1 MNGNMQKYSL
11 GKKMLAFLLAITLCF
26 QLAGMESLT
35 LEVKA
40 GNSVTRLEWLKAL
53 TSTFGLAVEEDNYP
67 DNYYSDIDAS
77 SADYYDVMLATEF
90 GLVDVEAGEA
100 LRPNDAA
107 TREFAAHTLNLCMGY
122 VLEDENYTFAESA
135 AVTYPEDIQVA
146 INQGWLALSNGNFL
160 PEQALTQEEKTAMVA
175 AAQAVL
181 AGDENH
187 PENNTYA
194 FKDSV
199 IVLPENTEIQT
210 IDENTISIIGCP
222 VEISAGDI
230 FGCVCDG
237 IPLAW
242 KAEEVRTDGD
252 KTVISISAANTEDV
266 FEEINVSRE
275 QEIDLAKLQPASEDA
290 AMSYVV
296 GGTKENNYEDG
307 EVCHDLEEVGGR
319 EVTAVLVEQ
328 TADMPEAYAV
338 SRSASP
344 KIKTSAKITNAR
356 QKHGCSMKGAYID
369 FDFKV
374 DFNCNVSVDLLE
386 AAGISPSYELFY
398 APIIPG
404 VYVKGTV
411 DLSFYGEVNARLVED
426 IHLGFHYENSAARIT
441 RSFKKDSFTVTAN
454 ATAKAGVRLEAGFK
468 VPGLN
473 GKVYG
478 KMGVSLTAKSVHYTD
493 GAKPAACQTISAYFY
508 ASVGY
513 DVSVDVVIYKG
524 TLASGNKDIYTRYN
538 SPIRTAFHYEDGKAV
553 PTCTRGTP
561 GMGYAGWGY
570 FSPVNSQYYYDGS
583 SSGSSYGDGGGEVY
597 TIFDYTLNEDS
608 QATITKYR
616 GTAVNVFVP
625 ETLDGYKVVG
635 IGNNAFKDNKRIKSV
650 SIADSVETIGYSAF
664 QGCTVLERVGFP
676 ENEKFVE
683 IQSSTFSGCA
693 RLSEVEIPDSVTEI
707 EDRAFKECVELASV
721 KLPKRL
727 EKMGGL
733 AFGDCDKI
741 TRIEIPKSLKEC
753 YIYNYLLYG
762 GPFGECDGLKEVV
775 FEAGVTE
782 VAQNLFC
789 HCTGLEE
796 IRIPDTVT
804 VIESSAFSECTNLK
818 QVTFSTKL
826 TEIQSSAFSGCSKL
840 ENVQIPNGTKKIGH
854 YVFQNCTSL
863 LEAAIPDSVTE
874 IGNETF
880 RGCTSLE
887 KVHIPNIR
895 KTITSYMFHECNS
908 LKEINLPDTLTRIE
922 SYAFYNCDAL
932 TELNLPDTLTRIES
946 YAFYNCDAL
955 TELNLPSQV
964 KTINA
969 YAFQDCDALTKVT
982 IPSTVTDMGSYVFY
996 HCDSLAEVSL
1006 GTCLTSLPSYAFA
1019 QCPKLTGIV
1028 LPYRM
1033 TKINDN
1039 AFNACTGLTEVT
1051 MPRGMASIGSQV
1063 FSYPGKMTIYGIKG
1077 TYAETYASDNG
1088 IAFVNREV
1096 HAEKA
1101 ELNQTELNVGRG
1113 YGKQLF
1119 LTVTPAN
1126 FTDEVAWKS
1135 GNPQI
1140 ATVTEDGEIK
1150 GVSCGTTTVKVTVG
1164 NASAVCNVTVTQP
1177 VTSIRLSQSS
1187 ATMAAGD
1194 VLTLTAE
1201 VYPNEATDKG
1211 YRWSSS
1217 DLSVASVSEQGE
1229 VTALAKGEAVITA
1242 TATDGSGVT
1251 GTCTVNVTSQMI
1263 TATAIEDLQSPH
1275 PYKNNCLDAWQ
1286 YTLNGAENLNVR
1298 FNEQTEMEDGF
1309 DYIHLYD
1316 KNNKLVGTYTG
1327 KQLAG
1332 KTVTVTGNTIRIKL
1346 ETDKGGT
1353 AWGFQVDSV
1362 TAASGSGT
1370 EGPENPDTEN
1380 PTTTYTY
1387 KLNTD
1392 NTITITKCTS
1402 SDENIVIP
1410 SQIDGHSVTGIG
1422 DKAFENVT
1430 SMKTVSF
1437 PSNLKTI
1444 GSYAFVGCTS
1454 LTSVTLPD
1462 SLTGLYTYAFSGCTS
1477 LKSAVLN
1484 RGRINIVEGLFQG
1497 CVSLSSVTV
1506 PNTVQNIKPYAFS
1519 GCTALQ
1525 SLSLPKS
1532 LLVISENAFLN
1543 SGIKTVKY
1551 AGTSTN
1557 WQYVIIS
1564 GVGNAGLKSATVTGS
1579 DGKSFSA
1586 DKSKW
1591 SANTPPRRNVKK
1603 PSVSKVKSFK
1613 AKVGKKKLTL
1623 TWKKISGAAGYQIQ
1637 VSTKKNFKGAKTISV
1652 SKSKKSYT
1660 KKGLKARK
1668 KYYVRIRAYK
1678 TYKDANYKTKK
1689 AYGKWVAINKKTK

>member
-1 MNGNMQKYSL
+1 MKLKNVV
-11 GKKMLAFLLAITLCF
+11 KKVFVLFLIASMVI
-26 QLAGMESLT
+26 QLMGVETFAAEP
-35 LEVKA
+35 KA

-100 LRPNDAA
+100 LRPNESA

-160 PEQALTQEEKTAMVA
+160 PEQALTQEEKAAMIA

-210 IDENTISIIGCP
+210 IDEDTISIIGCP
-222 VEISAGDI
+222 VEISVGDI

-242 KAEEVRTDGD
+242 KAAEVRTDGD
-252 KTVISISAANTEDV
+252 ETVISISAANTEDV

-296 GGTKENNYEDG
+296 GGTEENNYEDG

-356 QKHGCSMKGAYID
+356 QKHGCSIKGAYID

-411 DLSFYGEVNARLVED
+411 DLSFYGEVNARLVENV
-426 IHLGFHYENSAARIT
+426 HLGFHYENSAARIT

-625 ETLDGYKVVG
+625 ETLDGYAVVG
-635 IGNNAFKDNKRIKSV
+635 IGDNAFKDNKRIKSV

-664 QGCTVLERVGFP
+664 QGCMALERIGFP

-683 IQSSTFSGCA
+683 IKSHTFNGCA

-707 EDRAFKECVELASV
+707 EVYAFEECTELSSV

-727 EKMGGL
+727 EKLGGM

-753 YIYNYLLYG
+753 SWTVNYK
-762 GPFGECDGLKEVV
+762 GPFGECEGIKEVR
-775 FEAGVTE
+775 FEEGTTE
-782 VAQNLFC
+782 IASSLFGG
-789 HCTGLEE
+789 CTGLEE

-804 VIESSAFSECTNLK
+804 VVESEAFRRCTNLK
-818 QVTFSTKL
+818 QVTFSANL
-826 TEIQSSAFSGCSKL
+826 TEIQNSAFSGCSKL
-840 ENVQIPNGTKKIGH
+840 ENVQIPDGTKKIGY
-854 YVFQNCTSL
+854 YVFQDCTSL
-863 LEAAIPDSVTE
+863 TEASIPDSVME
-874 IGNETF
+874 IGDRTF
-880 RGCTSLE
+880 SGCTSLE
-887 KVHIPNIR
+887 KVHIPNTQ

-908 LKEINLPDTLTRIE
+908 LKEINLPETLTRIE
-922 SYAFYNCDAL
+922 N
-932 TELNLPDTLTRIES
+932 N
-946 YAFYNCDAL
+946 AFYNCDAL

-964 KTINA
+964 QTINA
-969 YAFQDCDALTKVT
+969 NAFQDCDALTKVT

-1006 GTCLTSLPSYAFA
+1006 GTGLTFLPSYAFA

-1101 ELNQTELNVGRG
+1101 DLNQTELNVGRG

-1126 FTDEVAWKS
+1126 FTDEVTWKS
-1135 GNPQI
+1135 SNPEI
-1140 ATVTEDGEIK
+1140 ATVTEDGEIR

-1164 NASAVCNVTVTQP
+1164 NASAVCSVTVTQP

-1251 GTCTVNVTSQMI
+1251 GTCTVSVTSQMV
-1263 TATAIEDLQSPH
+1263 TAVAIEDLQSPH
-1275 PYKNNCLDAWQ
+1275 PYENNCLDAWQ

-1332 KTVTVTGNTIRIKL
+1332 KTVTVAGNTIRIKL

-1410 SQIDGHSVTGIG
+1410 SQIDGHAVTGIG
-1422 DKAFENVT
+1422 DKAFENII

-1497 CVSLSSVTV
+1497 CISLSSVTV
-1506 PNTVQNIKPYAFS
+1506 PGTVQNIKPYAFS
-1519 GCTALQ
+1519 GCTSLK

-1532 LLVISENAFLN
+1532 LSVIFENAFLN

-1591 SANTPPRRNVKK
+1591 NANTPVKKPVKK

-1613 AKVGKKKLTL
+1613 AKAGKRKLTL

-1637 VSTKKNFKGAKTISV
+1637 VSTKKNFKGAKTITV

-1668 KYYVRIRAYK
+1668 KYYVRIRAFK
-1678 TYKDANYKTKK
+1678 TYKDANNKTKR
-1689 AYGKWVAINKKTK
+1689 AYGKWVAINKRTK

>member
-11 GKKMLAFLLAITLCF
+11 GKKMIAFLLAITLCF

-35 LEVKA
+35 LEAKA

-67 DNYYSDIDAS
+67 DNYYSDIDTS

-100 LRPNDAA
+100 LCPNEAA

-122 VLEDENYTFAESA
+122 VLEEENYTFAESA

-160 PEQALTQEEKTAMVA
+160 PEQALAQEEKAAMIA

-210 IDENTISIIGCP
+210 IDEDTISIIGCP
-222 VEISAGDI
+222 VEISVGDI
-230 FGCVCDG
+230 FGCMCDG

-242 KAEEVRTDGD
+242 KAAEVRTDGD
-252 KTVISISAANTEDV
+252 ETVISISAANTEDV

-275 QEIDLAKLQPASEDA
+275 QEIDLTKLQPASEDA

-296 GGTKENNYEDG
+296 GGTEENNYEDG

-328 TADMPEAYAV
+328 TADMPETYAI

-426 IHLGFHYENSAARIT
+426 VHLGFHYENSAARIT

-513 DVSVDVVIYKG
+513 DVSVDVVIHKG

-570 FSPVNSQYYYDGS
+570 FSPVNSQYYYAGS

-597 TIFDYTLNEDS
+597 TIFDYTLNEDN

-625 ETLDGYKVVG
+625 ETLDGYAVVG
-635 IGNNAFKDNKRIKSV
+635 IGDNAFKDNKRIKSV

-664 QGCTVLERVGFP
+664 QGCTALERVGFP

-683 IQSSTFSGCA
+683 IESYTFYGCA
-693 RLSEVEIPDSVTEI
+693 RLGEVEIPDSVTEI
-707 EDRAFKECVELASV
+707 GGCAFENCVGLANV
-721 KLPKRL
+721 KLSKRL
-727 EKMGGL
+727 EKMGSW
-733 AFGDCDKI
+733 AFGYCDKI

-753 YIYNYLLYG
+753 DGNN
-762 GPFGECDGLKEVV
+762 GPFGNCDGLKEVV

-782 VAQNLFC
+782 VARYLFWG
-789 HCTGLEE
+789 CTGIEE
-796 IRIPDTVT
+796 IVIPDTVT
-804 VIESSAFSECTNLK
+804 IIEQGAFWDCTNLK
-818 QVTFSTKL
+818 KVTFSANLTKIE
-826 TEIQSSAFSGCSKL
+826 TWAFNGCSKL
-840 ENVQIPNGTKKIGH
+840 ENVQIPNGTQKLGN

-863 LEAAIPDSVTE
+863 TEASIPDSVME
-874 IGNETF
+874 IGDRTF
-880 RGCTSLE
+880 SGCTSLE
-887 KVHIPNIR
+887 KVHIPNTQ

-908 LKEINLPDTLTRIE
+908 LKEINLPETLTRIE
-922 SYAFYNCDAL
+922 N
-932 TELNLPDTLTRIES
+932 N
-946 YAFYNCDAL
+946 AFYNCDAL

-969 YAFQDCDALTKVT
+969 NAFQDCDALTNVT

-1006 GTCLTSLPSYAFA
+1006 GTGLTSLPSYAFA

-1101 ELNQTELNVGRG
+1101 DLNLTELNVGRG

-1126 FTDEVAWKS
+1126 FTDEVTWKS
-1135 GNPQI
+1135 GNPEI
-1140 ATVTEDGEIK
+1140 ATVTEDGEIR

-1164 NASAVCNVTVTQP
+1164 NASATCNVTVTQP

-1217 DLSVASVSEQGE
+1217 DPAIASVSDQGE

-1263 TATAIEDLQSPH
+1263 TAAAIEDLQSPH
-1275 PYKNNCLDAWQ
+1275 PYENNCLDAWQ

-1370 EGPENPDTEN
+1370 EDPENPDTEN

-1410 SQIDGHSVTGIG
+1410 SRIDGHSVTGIG

-1497 CVSLSSVTV
+1497 CISLSSVTV
-1506 PNTVQNIKPYAFS
+1506 PGTVQNIKPYAFS
-1519 GCTALQ
+1519 GCTSLK

-1532 LLVISENAFLN
+1532 LSVIFENAFLN

-1591 SANTPPRRNVKK
+1591 NANTPVKKPVKK

-1613 AKVGKKKLTL
+1613 AKAGKRKLTL

-1637 VSTKKNFKGAKTISV
+1637 VSTKKNFKGAKTITV

-1660 KKGLKARK
+1660 KKGLKAKK

-1689 AYGKWVAINKKTK
+1689 AYGKWVTTNKKTK

>member
-160 PEQALTQEEKTAMVA
+160 PEQALTQEEKTVMIA

-252 KTVISISAANTEDV
+252 ETVISISAANTEDV

-307 EVCHDLEEVGGR
+307 EVCHDLQEVGGR

-328 TADMPEAYAV
+328 TADMPEAYAA
-338 SRSASP
+338 SRSANP

-932 TELNLPDTLTRIES
+932 TELNLP
-946 YAFYNCDAL
+946 
-955 TELNLPSQV
+955 SQV

-1006 GTCLTSLPSYAFA
+1006 GTGLTSLPSYAFA

-1410 SQIDGHSVTGIG
+1410 SQIDGHAVTGIG

-1477 LKSAVLN
+1477 LKFAVLN

-1532 LLVISENAFLN
+1532 LSVISENAFLN

-1591 SANTPPRRNVKK
+1591 NVNTPPRRNVKK

-1613 AKVGKKKLTL
+1613 AKAGKKKLTL

-1637 VSTKKNFKGAKTISV
+1637 VGTKKNFKGAKTISV

>member
-11 GKKMLAFLLAITLCF
+11 GKKMIAFLLAITLCF

-35 LEVKA
+35 LEAKA

-67 DNYYSDIDAS
+67 DNYYSDIDTS

-100 LRPNDAA
+100 LRPNEAA

-122 VLEDENYTFAESA
+122 VLEEENYTFAESA

-160 PEQALTQEEKTAMVA
+160 PEQALAQEEKAAMIA

-210 IDENTISIIGCP
+210 IDEDTISIIGCP
-222 VEISAGDI
+222 VEISVGDI
-230 FGCVCDG
+230 FGCMCDG

-242 KAEEVRTDGD
+242 KAAEVRTDGD
-252 KTVISISAANTEDV
+252 ETVISISAANTEDV

-275 QEIDLAKLQPASEDA
+275 QEIDLTKLQPASEDA

-296 GGTKENNYEDG
+296 GGTEENNYEDG

-328 TADMPEAYAV
+328 TADMPETYAI

-426 IHLGFHYENSAARIT
+426 VHLGFHYENSAARIT

-513 DVSVDVVIYKG
+513 DVSVDVVIHKG

-570 FSPVNSQYYYDGS
+570 FSPVNSQYYYAGS

-597 TIFDYTLNEDS
+597 TIFDYTLNEDN

-625 ETLDGYKVVG
+625 ETLDGYAVVG
-635 IGNNAFKDNKRIKSV
+635 IGDNAFKDNKRIKSV

-664 QGCTVLERVGFP
+664 QGCTALERVGFP

-683 IQSSTFSGCA
+683 IESYTFYGCA
-693 RLSEVEIPDSVTEI
+693 RLGEVEIPDSVTEI
-707 EDRAFKECVELASV
+707 GGCAFENCVGLANV
-721 KLPKRL
+721 KLSKRL
-727 EKMGGL
+727 EKMGSW
-733 AFGDCDKI
+733 AFGYCDKI

-753 YIYNYLLYG
+753 DGNN
-762 GPFGECDGLKEVV
+762 GPFGNCDGLKEVV

-782 VAQNLFC
+782 VARYLFWG
-789 HCTGLEE
+789 CTGIEE
-796 IRIPDTVT
+796 IVIPDTVT
-804 VIESSAFSECTNLK
+804 IIEQGAFWDCTNLK
-818 QVTFSTKL
+818 KVTFSANLTKIE
-826 TEIQSSAFSGCSKL
+826 TWAFNGCSKL
-840 ENVQIPNGTKKIGH
+840 ENVQIPNGTQKLGN

-863 LEAAIPDSVTE
+863 TEASIPDSVME
-874 IGNETF
+874 IGDRTF
-880 RGCTSLE
+880 SGCTSLE
-887 KVHIPNIR
+887 KVHIPNTQ

-908 LKEINLPDTLTRIE
+908 LKEINLPETLTRIE
-922 SYAFYNCDAL
+922 N
-932 TELNLPDTLTRIES
+932 N
-946 YAFYNCDAL
+946 AFYNCDAL

-969 YAFQDCDALTKVT
+969 NAFQDCDALTNVT

-1006 GTCLTSLPSYAFA
+1006 GTGLTSLPSYAFA

-1101 ELNQTELNVGRG
+1101 DLNQTELNVGRG

-1126 FTDEVAWKS
+1126 FTDEVTWKS
-1135 GNPQI
+1135 SNPEI
-1140 ATVTEDGEIK
+1140 ATVTEDGEIR

-1164 NASAVCNVTVTQP
+1164 NASAVCSVTVTQP

-1251 GTCTVNVTSQMI
+1251 GTCTVSVTSQMV
-1263 TATAIEDLQSPH
+1263 TAVAIEDLQSPH
-1275 PYKNNCLDAWQ
+1275 PYENNCLDAWQ

-1332 KTVTVTGNTIRIKL
+1332 KTVTVAGNTIRIKL

-1392 NTITITKCTS
+1392 NTITITKCIS

-1410 SQIDGHSVTGIG
+1410 SQIDGHAVTGIG
-1422 DKAFENVT
+1422 DKAFENII

-1484 RGRINIVEGLFQG
+1484 RGRVNIVEGLFQG
-1497 CVSLSSVTV
+1497 CISLSSVTV
-1506 PNTVQNIKPYAFS
+1506 PGTVQNIKPYAFS
-1519 GCTALQ
+1519 GCISLK

-1532 LLVISENAFLN
+1532 LSVISENAFLN

-1591 SANTPPRRNVKK
+1591 NANTPVKKPVKK

-1613 AKVGKKKLTL
+1613 AKAGKRKLTL

-1637 VSTKKNFKGAKTISV
+1637 VSTKKNFKGAKTITV

-1660 KKGLKARK
+1660 KKGLKAKK

-1689 AYGKWVAINKKTK
+1689 AYGKWVTTNKKTK

>member
-1 MNGNMQKYSL
+1 
-11 GKKMLAFLLAITLCF
+11 
-26 QLAGMESLT
+26 
-35 LEVKA
+35 
-40 GNSVTRLEWLKAL
+40 
-53 TSTFGLAVEEDNYP
+53 
-67 DNYYSDIDAS
+67 
-77 SADYYDVMLATEF
+77 
-90 GLVDVEAGEA
+90 
-100 LRPNDAA
+100 
-107 TREFAAHTLNLCMGY
+107 MG
-122 VLEDENYTFAESA
+122 S
-135 AVTYPEDIQVA
+135 
-146 INQGWLALSNGNFL
+146 
-160 PEQALTQEEKTAMVA
+160 
-175 AAQAVL
+175 
-181 AGDENH
+181 
-187 PENNTYA
+187 YA
-194 FKDSV
+194 FG
-199 IVLPENTEIQT
+199 N
-210 IDENTISIIGCP
+210 
-222 VEISAGDI
+222 
-230 FGCVCDG
+230 CD
-237 IPLAW
+237 
-242 KAEEVRTDGD
+242 
-252 KTVISISAANTEDV
+252 
-266 FEEINVSRE
+266 
-275 QEIDLAKLQPASEDA
+275 
-290 AMSYVV
+290 
-296 GGTKENNYEDG
+296 
-307 EVCHDLEEVGGR
+307 
-319 EVTAVLVEQ
+319 
-328 TADMPEAYAV
+328 
-338 SRSASP
+338 
-344 KIKTSAKITNAR
+344 
-356 QKHGCSMKGAYID
+356 
-369 FDFKV
+369 
-374 DFNCNVSVDLLE
+374 
-386 AAGISPSYELFY
+386 
-398 APIIPG
+398 
-404 VYVKGTV
+404 
-411 DLSFYGEVNARLVED
+411 
-426 IHLGFHYENSAARIT
+426 
-441 RSFKKDSFTVTAN
+441 
-454 ATAKAGVRLEAGFK
+454 
-468 VPGLN
+468 
-473 GKVYG
+473 
-478 KMGVSLTAKSVHYTD
+478 
-493 GAKPAACQTISAYFY
+493 
-508 ASVGY
+508 
-513 DVSVDVVIYKG
+513 
-524 TLASGNKDIYTRYN
+524 
-538 SPIRTAFHYEDGKAV
+538 
-553 PTCTRGTP
+553 
-561 GMGYAGWGY
+561 
-570 FSPVNSQYYYDGS
+570 
-583 SSGSSYGDGGGEVY
+583 
-597 TIFDYTLNEDS
+597 
-608 QATITKYR
+608 
-616 GTAVNVFVP
+616 
-625 ETLDGYKVVG
+625 KVV
-635 IGNNAFKDNKRIKSV
+635 
-650 SIADSVETIGYSAF
+650 
-664 QGCTVLERVGFP
+664 
-676 ENEKFVE
+676 
-683 IQSSTFSGCA
+683 
-693 RLSEVEIPDSVTEI
+693 
-707 EDRAFKECVELASV
+707 
-721 KLPKRL
+721 
-727 EKMGGL
+727 
-733 AFGDCDKI
+733 
-741 TRIEIPKSLKEC
+741 RIEIPKSLKEC
-753 YIYNYLLYG
+753 DGNN
-762 GPFGECDGLKEVV
+762 GPFGNCDGLKEVV

-782 VAQNLFC
+782 VARYLFWG
-789 HCTGLEE
+789 CTGIEE
-796 IRIPDTVT
+796 IVIPDTVT
-804 VIESSAFSECTNLK
+804 IIEQGAFWDCTNLK
-818 QVTFSTKL
+818 KVTFSANLTKIE
-826 TEIQSSAFSGCSKL
+826 TWAFNGCSKL
-840 ENVQIPNGTKKIGH
+840 ENVQIPNGTQKLGN

-863 LEAAIPDSVTE
+863 TEASIPDSVME
-874 IGNETF
+874 IGDRTF
-880 RGCTSLE
+880 SGCTSLE
-887 KVHIPNIR
+887 KVHIPNTQ

-908 LKEINLPDTLTRIE
+908 LKEINLPETLTRIE
-922 SYAFYNCDAL
+922 N
-932 TELNLPDTLTRIES
+932 N
-946 YAFYNCDAL
+946 AFYNCDAL

-969 YAFQDCDALTKVT
+969 NAFQDCDALTNVT

-1006 GTCLTSLPSYAFA
+1006 GTGLTSLPSYAFA

-1101 ELNQTELNVGRG
+1101 DLNLTELNVGRG

-1126 FTDEVAWKS
+1126 FTDEVTWKS
-1135 GNPQI
+1135 GNPEI
-1140 ATVTEDGEIK
+1140 ATVTEDGEIR

-1164 NASAVCNVTVTQP
+1164 NASATCNVTVTQP

-1217 DLSVASVSEQGE
+1217 DPAIASVSDQGE

-1263 TATAIEDLQSPH
+1263 TAAAIEDLQSPH
-1275 PYKNNCLDAWQ
+1275 PYENNCLDAWQ

-1370 EGPENPDTEN
+1370 EDPENPDTEN

-1410 SQIDGHSVTGIG
+1410 SRIDGHSVTGIG

-1497 CVSLSSVTV
+1497 CISLSSVTV
-1506 PNTVQNIKPYAFS
+1506 PGTVQNIKPYAFS
-1519 GCTALQ
+1519 GCTSLK

-1532 LLVISENAFLN
+1532 LSVIFENAFLN

-1591 SANTPPRRNVKK
+1591 NANTPVKKPVKK

-1613 AKVGKKKLTL
+1613 AKAGKRKLTL

-1637 VSTKKNFKGAKTISV
+1637 VSTKKNFKGAKTITV

-1660 KKGLKARK
+1660 KKGLKAKK

-1689 AYGKWVAINKKTK
+1689 AYGKWVTTNKKTK

>member
-11 GKKMLAFLLAITLCF
+11 GKKMIAFLLAITLCF

-35 LEVKA
+35 LEAKA

-67 DNYYSDIDAS
+67 DNYYSDIDTS

-100 LRPNDAA
+100 LRPNEAA

-122 VLEDENYTFAESA
+122 VLEEENYTFAESA

-160 PEQALTQEEKTAMVA
+160 PEQALAQEEKAAMIA

-210 IDENTISIIGCP
+210 IDEDTISIIGCP
-222 VEISAGDI
+222 VEISVGDI
-230 FGCVCDG
+230 FGCMCDG

-242 KAEEVRTDGD
+242 KAAEVRTDGD
-252 KTVISISAANTEDV
+252 ETVISISAANTEDV

-275 QEIDLAKLQPASEDA
+275 QEIDLTKLQPASEDA

-296 GGTKENNYEDG
+296 GGTEENNYEDG

-328 TADMPEAYAV
+328 TADMPETYAI

-426 IHLGFHYENSAARIT
+426 VHLGFHYENSAARIT

-513 DVSVDVVIYKG
+513 DVSVDVVIHKG

-570 FSPVNSQYYYDGS
+570 FSPVNSQYYYAGS

-597 TIFDYTLNEDS
+597 TIFDYTLNEDN

-625 ETLDGYKVVG
+625 ETLDGYAVVG
-635 IGNNAFKDNKRIKSV
+635 IGDNAFKDNKRIKSV

-664 QGCTVLERVGFP
+664 QGCTALERVGFP

-683 IQSSTFSGCA
+683 IESYTFYGCA
-693 RLSEVEIPDSVTEI
+693 RLGEVEIPDSVTEI
-707 EDRAFKECVELASV
+707 GGCAFENCVGLANV
-721 KLPKRL
+721 KLSKRL
-727 EKMGGL
+727 EKMGSW
-733 AFGDCDKI
+733 AFGYCDKI

-753 YIYNYLLYG
+753 DGNN
-762 GPFGECDGLKEVV
+762 GPFGNCDGLKEVV

-782 VAQNLFC
+782 VARYLFWG
-789 HCTGLEE
+789 CTGIEE
-796 IRIPDTVT
+796 IVIPDTVT
-804 VIESSAFSECTNLK
+804 IIEQGAFWDCTNLK
-818 QVTFSTKL
+818 KVTFSANLTKIE
-826 TEIQSSAFSGCSKL
+826 TWAFNGCSKL
-840 ENVQIPNGTKKIGH
+840 GSVE
-854 YVFQNCTSL
+854 
-863 LEAAIPDSVTE
+863 IPDSVTE
-874 IGNETF
+874 IGDRTF
-880 RGCTSLE
+880 SGCTSLE
-887 KVHIPNIR
+887 KVHIPNTQ

-908 LKEINLPDTLTRIE
+908 LKEINLPETLTRIE
-922 SYAFYNCDAL
+922 N
-932 TELNLPDTLTRIES
+932 N
-946 YAFYNCDAL
+946 AFYNCDAL

-964 KTINA
+964 QTINA
-969 YAFQDCDALTKVT
+969 NAFQDCDALTKVT
-982 IPSTVTDMGSYVFY
+982 IPSTVTNMGGYVFY

-1006 GTCLTSLPSYAFA
+1006 GTGLTSLPSYAFA

-1101 ELNQTELNVGRG
+1101 DLNQTELNVGRG

-1126 FTDEVAWKS
+1126 FTDEVTWKS
-1135 GNPQI
+1135 SNPEI
-1140 ATVTEDGEIK
+1140 ATVTEDGEIR

-1164 NASAVCNVTVTQP
+1164 NASAVCSVTVTQP

-1251 GTCTVNVTSQMI
+1251 GTCTVSVTSQMV
-1263 TATAIEDLQSPH
+1263 TAVAIEDLQSPH
-1275 PYKNNCLDAWQ
+1275 PYENNCLDAWQ

-1332 KTVTVTGNTIRIKL
+1332 KTVTVAGNTIRIKL

-1392 NTITITKCTS
+1392 NTITVTKCIS

-1410 SQIDGHSVTGIG
+1410 SQIDGHAVTGIG
-1422 DKAFENVT
+1422 DKAFENII

-1484 RGRINIVEGLFQG
+1484 RGRVNIVEGLFQG
-1497 CVSLSSVTV
+1497 CISLSSVTV
-1506 PNTVQNIKPYAFS
+1506 PGTVQNIKPYAFS
-1519 GCTALQ
+1519 GCISLK

-1532 LLVISENAFLN
+1532 LSVISENAFLN

-1591 SANTPPRRNVKK
+1591 NANTPVKKPVKK

-1613 AKVGKKKLTL
+1613 AKAGKRKLTL

-1637 VSTKKNFKGAKTISV
+1637 VSTKKNFKGAKTITV

-1660 KKGLKARK
+1660 KKGLKAKK

-1689 AYGKWVAINKKTK
+1689 AYGKWVTTNKKTK

>member
-11 GKKMLAFLLAITLCF
+11 GKKMIAFLLAITLCF

-35 LEVKA
+35 LEAKA

-67 DNYYSDIDAS
+67 DNYYSDIDTS

-100 LRPNDAA
+100 LRPNEAA

-122 VLEDENYTFAESA
+122 VLEEENYTFAESA

-160 PEQALTQEEKTAMVA
+160 PEQALAQEEKAAMIA

-210 IDENTISIIGCP
+210 IDEDTISIIGCP
-222 VEISAGDI
+222 VEISVGDI
-230 FGCVCDG
+230 FGCMCDG

-242 KAEEVRTDGD
+242 KAAEVRTDGD
-252 KTVISISAANTEDV
+252 ETVISISAANTEDV

-275 QEIDLAKLQPASEDA
+275 QEIDLTKLQPASEDA

-296 GGTKENNYEDG
+296 GGTEENNYEDG

-328 TADMPEAYAV
+328 TADMPETYAI

-426 IHLGFHYENSAARIT
+426 VHLGFHYENSAARIT

-513 DVSVDVVIYKG
+513 DVSVDVVIHKG

-570 FSPVNSQYYYDGS
+570 FSPVNSQYYYAGS

-597 TIFDYTLNEDS
+597 TIFDYTLNEDN

-625 ETLDGYKVVG
+625 ETLDGYAVVG
-635 IGNNAFKDNKRIKSV
+635 IGDNAFKDNKRIKSV

-664 QGCTVLERVGFP
+664 QGCTALERVGFP

-683 IQSSTFSGCA
+683 IESYTFYGCA
-693 RLSEVEIPDSVTEI
+693 RLGEVEIPDSVTEI
-707 EDRAFKECVELASV
+707 GGCAFENCVGLANV
-721 KLPKRL
+721 KLSKRL
-727 EKMGGL
+727 EKMGSW
-733 AFGDCDKI
+733 AFGYCDKI

-753 YIYNYLLYG
+753 DGNN
-762 GPFGECDGLKEVV
+762 GPFGNCDGLKEVV

-782 VAQNLFC
+782 VARYLFWG
-789 HCTGLEE
+789 CTGIEE
-796 IRIPDTVT
+796 IVIPDTVT
-804 VIESSAFSECTNLK
+804 IIEQGAFWDCTNLK
-818 QVTFSTKL
+818 KVTFSANLTKIE
-826 TEIQSSAFSGCSKL
+826 TWAFNGCSKL
-840 ENVQIPNGTKKIGH
+840 GSVE
-854 YVFQNCTSL
+854 
-863 LEAAIPDSVTE
+863 IPDSVTE
-874 IGNETF
+874 IGDRTF
-880 RGCTSLE
+880 SGCTSLE
-887 KVHIPNIR
+887 KVHIPNTQ

-908 LKEINLPDTLTRIE
+908 LKEINLPETLTRIE
-922 SYAFYNCDAL
+922 N
-932 TELNLPDTLTRIES
+932 N
-946 YAFYNCDAL
+946 AFYNCDAL

-964 KTINA
+964 QTINA
-969 YAFQDCDALTKVT
+969 NAFQDCDALTKVT
-982 IPSTVTDMGSYVFY
+982 IPSTVTNMGGYVFY

-1006 GTCLTSLPSYAFA
+1006 GTGLTSLPSYAFA

-1101 ELNQTELNVGRG
+1101 DLNQTELNVGRG

-1126 FTDEVAWKS
+1126 FTDEVTWKS
-1135 GNPQI
+1135 SNPEI
-1140 ATVTEDGEIK
+1140 ATVTEDGEIR

-1164 NASAVCNVTVTQP
+1164 NASAVCSVTVTQP

-1251 GTCTVNVTSQMI
+1251 GTCTVSVTSQMV
-1263 TATAIEDLQSPH
+1263 TAVAIEDLQSPH
-1275 PYKNNCLDAWQ
+1275 PYENNCLDAWQ

-1332 KTVTVTGNTIRIKL
+1332 KTVTVAGNTIRIKL

-1392 NTITITKCTS
+1392 NTITITKCIS

-1410 SQIDGHSVTGIG
+1410 SQIDGHAVTGIG
-1422 DKAFENVT
+1422 DKAFENII

-1484 RGRINIVEGLFQG
+1484 RGRVNIVEGLFQG
-1497 CVSLSSVTV
+1497 CISLSSVTV
-1506 PNTVQNIKPYAFS
+1506 PGTVQNIKPYAFS
-1519 GCTALQ
+1519 GCISLK

-1532 LLVISENAFLN
+1532 LSVISENAFLN

-1591 SANTPPRRNVKK
+1591 NANTPVKKPVKK

-1613 AKVGKKKLTL
+1613 AKAGKRKLTL

-1637 VSTKKNFKGAKTISV
+1637 VSTKKNFKGAKTITV

-1660 KKGLKARK
+1660 KKGLKAKK

-1689 AYGKWVAINKKTK
+1689 AYGKWVTTNKKTK